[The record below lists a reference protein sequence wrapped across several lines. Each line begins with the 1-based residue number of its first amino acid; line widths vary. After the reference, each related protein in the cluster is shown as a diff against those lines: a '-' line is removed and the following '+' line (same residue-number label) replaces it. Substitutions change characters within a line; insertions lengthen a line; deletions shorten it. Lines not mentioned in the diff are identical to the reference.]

1 MKVKGGLHGAT
12 WCVYT
17 HHVYTGTR
25 NEAHMSP
32 SQGSQLRLRNTT
44 PPHRY
49 CRDQCVPSRCRV
61 RLLLLASPYLDILT
75 EHYRFLYVYGI
86 LNQKTT
92 KIDLIRNKGIADFT
106 R

>member
-1 MKVKGGLHGAT
+1 MI
-12 WCVYT
+12 C
-17 HHVYTGTR
+17 
-25 NEAHMSP
+25 E
-32 SQGSQLRLRNTT
+32 
-44 PPHRY
+44 
-49 CRDQCVPSRCRV
+49 CVPSRCRV

-75 EHYRFLYVYGI
+75 EHYRFLYAYGI